1 MEPTHGQTAKVMKDN
16 LSTIFEMAQES
27 IDIQMARQ
35 ESSCGKMVK
44 FNIGFTQ
51 KRNRFIVVGERLQ
64 MNDVL
69 PPVFSINKT
78 YDEEIAHKGDRSVET
93 DS

>member
-1 MEPTHGQTAKVMKDN
+1 MEHTHGQTAKVTKDN
-16 LSTIFEMAQES
+16 SSTIFEMAQEY
-27 IDIQMARQ
+27 IDIQMARS

-44 FNIGFTQ
+44 FNIACTQ
-51 KRNRFIVVGERLQ
+51 KKNRFIAVGERLQ

-78 YDEEIAHKGDRSVET
+78 YDEEIAHKGDRSIET
-93 DS
+93 NG